1 MSIILYHY
9 SEKMHDPLK
18 TREAQGFVMSPDIL
32 KVEANKNRFK
42 TYPGLYDRQISF
54 FIDPIPRDLPDKF
67 DHRHPFWTSGKTLYE
82 HEVSV
87 SRTDYVFDDIDF
99 ILTEAPWRKELM
111 DQTNFNNEREVQAY
125 YLKCAAMRAHL
136 GEQGRGVHLLSKV
149 IEKYKGAC
157 NQHFGQ
163 YRDDP
168 YYETD
173 ILPKYAAM
181 VPHLM
186 LYPKDGI
193 IPVHQIRRIKLK

>member
-9 SEKMHDPLK
+9 SDKMRDPLK

-32 KVEANKNRFK
+32 KVEANKYRYM
-42 TYPGLYDRQISF
+42 TYPDLYDRQISF

-67 DHRHPFWTSGKTLYE
+67 DGRHHFWKSGKTLYE
-82 HEVSV
+82 HEIVVSPANKALENI
-87 SRTDYVFDDIDF
+87 RFM
-99 ILTEAPWRKELM
+99 LAEAPWRKKLM
-111 DQTNFNNEREVQAY
+111 DQTNFNNEREVQEY

-136 GEQGRGVHLLSKV
+136 GEQGEGISSLSKV
-149 IEKYKGAC
+149 IEKYKGTC

-168 YYETD
+168 YYETT

-193 IPVHQIRRIKLK
+193 IPVHQIRKIKLK